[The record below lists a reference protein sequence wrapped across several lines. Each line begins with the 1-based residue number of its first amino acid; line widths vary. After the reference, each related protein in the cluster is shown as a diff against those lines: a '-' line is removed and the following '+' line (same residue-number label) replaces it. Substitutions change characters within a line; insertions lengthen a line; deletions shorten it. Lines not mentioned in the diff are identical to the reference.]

1 MSLHLTQIRLSF
13 GGDEVLSDVS
23 AIVRP
28 RDRVALVG
36 RNGAGKTSLLRI
48 IAGELD
54 PEGGT
59 MSLTGGTR
67 VALHDQRPPLRR
79 GITLGEYVGEGAAA
93 AAELEADLRRIER
106 RMAEGDS
113 GEATLRDY
121 GVAQAAFER
130 AGGYAWRSRL
140 EGIARGLDKLG
151 IEDFDDLDGIA
162 PTSPPS
168 APPSG
173 VDAGAL
179 MERISGVAAGVENDA
194 NAMTLGEHVVLGRPA
209 EHMVLVK
216 AGSSIGCGVL
226 ADGRLHRGSRGMAG
240 DVSHAAVV
248 DAPNVLCSC
257 GRLGCLD
264 AVAGGAAIVSALRAM
279 GLEVGG
285 TADVIEM
292 ARNAHPPM
300 MRLLR
305 EAGARTGSV
314 LATIVNF
321 FNPDRLVIAGSL
333 SGAEAFVAGVR
344 STIYDLC
351 PPMLTDGLRISV
363 SEAAARGASI
373 GAAAAVLD
381 RMLDAEAVDAAL
393 RAGRPLRGTRLI

>member
-1 MSLHLTQIRLSF
+1 MKSSSQPTPGAIFSLVRTGVAASRADLS
-13 GGDEVLSDVS
+13 
-23 AIVRP
+23 
-28 RDRVALVG
+28 RV
-36 RNGAGKTSLLRI
+36 
-48 IAGELD
+48 
-54 PEGGT
+54 
-59 MSLTGGTR
+59 TGLAASTITTR
-67 VALHDQRPPLRR
+67 VEELIAAGYLA
-79 GITLGEYVGEGAAA
+79 ESGEGASQGGRRPRALVVPQEGSVVA
-93 AAELEADLRRIER
+93 GVDLGARHASVGLYSLSGELLHSAESELLIAQDPEIVLAEVHRRVLEL
-106 RMAEGDS
+106 MSAEGHDA
-113 GEATLRDY
+113 GDL
-121 GVAQAAFER
+121 AAVGLSLPGPVDARTREVISP
-130 AGGYAWRSRL
+130 SRMP
-140 EGIARGLDKLG
+140 GW
-151 IEDFDDLDGIA
+151 
-162 PTSPPS
+162 
-168 APPSG
+168 SG

-292 ARNAHPPM
+292 ARNAHPPT

-381 RMLDAEAVDAAL
+381 HMLDAEAVDAAL